1 MAVEKHNRSEDTRPS
16 EVAHRQ
22 SYVRGVNEG
31 AVELPQDGD
40 ADEVTILCEC
50 GRPDCLTTLQLN
62 GEVYRSVRRQ
72 STWFIVVD
80 GHEVP
85 EVGRVKQRRGTWTIV
100 ESTYSPNGTEAYS
113 YNGLPGTEAARNL
126 ELVTAKGRGSPSG

>member
-1 MAVEKHNRSEDTRPS
+1 MAVENHNRSEGTRPS

-22 SYVRGVNEG
+22 SYVRRVNEG
-31 AVELPQDGD
+31 AEGLPQNGD
-40 ADEVTILCEC
+40 ADEVSILCEC
-50 GRPDCLTTLQLN
+50 GRGECTSTLQLN

-72 STWFIVVD
+72 ATWFIVVD

-113 YNGLPGTEAARNL
+113 SNGLPGTEAASD
-126 ELVTAKGRGSPSG
+126 LVHGGP

>member
-1 MAVEKHNRSEDTRPS
+1 MAVENRNHSEDTRPS

-40 ADEVTILCEC
+40 ADEVTVLCEC
-50 GRPDCLTTLQLN
+50 GRRDCSTTLQLN

-72 STWFIVVD
+72 ATWFIVVD

-100 ESTYSPNGTEAYS
+100 ESTYSPNGTEAYPS
-113 YNGLPGTEAARNL
+113 NGSPGTGAERA
-126 ELVTAKGRGSPSG
+126 LVHESP